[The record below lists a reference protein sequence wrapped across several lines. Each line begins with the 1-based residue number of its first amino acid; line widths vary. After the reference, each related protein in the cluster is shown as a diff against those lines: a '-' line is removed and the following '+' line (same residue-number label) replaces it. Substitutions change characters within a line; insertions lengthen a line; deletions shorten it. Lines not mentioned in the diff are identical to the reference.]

1 MWRLL
6 LLQGGEDILVHAG
19 RPLRPEGSLSSSA
32 LEDLLD
38 EDARLPYVKCLPVSH
53 CVRHGR
59 EGVRSMSTSWR
70 SFAGALWHHMGSISR
85 PGWRRFLG
93 QALAHH
99 LCRAERVEVC
109 AENAGL
115 CPLGCLTAHL
125 TLLLSAPR
133 SYRLDGLFTPNKV
146 PMIWEQLGVGLG
158 YILWNPTGFKLL
170 DVLYSG
176 WPIFALLREL
186 RWKLIRLKGS
196 EADEYRDLHR
206 LRRSMMFDGPLDA
219 AMARIICIYQPKRIE
234 ETSCPVLEAENA
246 LEKAEEMV
254 FQKTTSI
261 WQSHEK
267 HSAFEKLL
275 TKAETELRRL
285 LPWFQA
291 PAEEFQ
297 SPAARLAVGLLIAG
311 DVALPRLERLQ
322 RQLRRFTSKAQPL
335 GDYPSCGSELPE
347 QGALVAEARY
357 VQGLFNQLSRPVLT
371 GGQPRA
377 QPKEAW
383 VTFLWGGSGT
393 AERRAWIYGE
403 AIRTLAHS
411 VRRVEVRFSRPFL
424 VLTVGLL
431 PGLLLEELKAENL
444 TVMPVNMDATRPPVL
459 PKSRHGSDAWF
470 EERGLEP
477 VFPQLAA
484 WSLPFDRVVVLDAD
498 TLVLENCDELFD
510 LGPVPFASGYEMHQ
524 EQLDISRHDGSRTY
538 LLNAGVMTL
547 RPDLHFLEYMW
558 AVSATEAFRG
568 RLEHYAEGTFPTF
581 QQFLDIFLLE
591 ATDRRGFATWD
602 DSSFLGC
609 VAYERGLAG
618 SVWAPVHAE
627 EILPPERLSH
637 LDHCR
642 LPLDYHFLA
651 DFPHVFQMA
660 QGLRGGRCDDL

>member
-1 MWRLL
+1 MASELLTSGLDKALLSDDTERLRITPEGIQWVQRCL
-6 LLQGGEDILVHAG
+6 DVIEERSKLM
-19 RPLRPEGSLSSSA
+19 PLRPEGSLSSSA

-59 EGVRSMSTSWR
+59 EGVRSMSLGAASRVLCGTTWAPSPDLGGGASWAKHLLTISAVPRELR
-70 SFAGALWHHMGSISR
+70 SVPRTLAYAHWDVC
-85 PGWRRFLG
+85 LG
-93 QALAHH
+93 LSCEAEPAFRVH
-99 LCRAERVEVC
+99 LNPR
-109 AENAGL
+109 
-115 CPLGCLTAHL
+115 TAHL

-246 LEKAEEMV
+246 LEKAEELDWTVVCISDVDAEMHQTTAWCNSKFQPFMPKEMV

-357 VQGLFNQLSRPVLT
+357 VQGLFNQPVLT

-411 VRRVEVRFSRPFL
+411 VPPTRPCTRL
-424 VLTVGLL
+424 MGKDWTHDGATPLSDVDTNASYTGTVTNVGQFGVFVDFGAVKDGLL
-431 PGLLLEELKAENL
+431 KVPSKLGRRLRKGMQIEDL
-444 TVMPVNMDATRPPVL
+444 TILSIDPDAGKDP
-459 PKSRHGSDAWF
+459 
-470 EERGLEP
+470 
-477 VFPQLAA
+477 
-484 WSLPFDRVVVLDAD
+484 
-498 TLVLENCDELFD
+498 
-510 LGPVPFASGYEMHQ
+510 
-524 EQLDISRHDGSRTY
+524 
-538 LLNAGVMTL
+538 
-547 RPDLHFLEYMW
+547 
-558 AVSATEAFRG
+558 
-568 RLEHYAEGTFPTF
+568 RL
-581 QQFLDIFLLE
+581 
-591 ATDRRGFATWD
+591 
-602 DSSFLGC
+602 
-609 VAYERGLAG
+609 
-618 SVWAPVHAE
+618 
-627 EILPPERLSH
+627 
-637 LDHCR
+637 
-642 LPLDYHFLA
+642 
-651 DFPHVFQMA
+651 
-660 QGLRGGRCDDL
+660 